1 MAGEE
6 VGQQE
11 LLARL
16 RWPVDESGYFV
27 AEDSSLPPY
36 RVLLQMLRDNG
47 IDPPMTWSKRDCVN
61 VLGGIPPYKRRSA
74 NPLLD
79 NRVAEVTEHLRR
91 QAELTSGIRE
101 MMAGLGPTVDTL
113 VSELEDA
120 HVQRQQQLLQ

>member
-1 MAGEE
+1 MARPEAGH
-6 VGQQE
+6 QE

-16 RWPVDESGYFV
+16 RWPADESGYFV
-27 AEDSSLPPY
+27 AEDSGLPSY
-36 RVLLQMLRDNG
+36 RGLLQMLRDRG
-47 IDPPMTWSKRDCVN
+47 IDPPMTWSKRDCVKM
-61 VLGGIPPYKRRSA
+61 LGGIPPYKERSA

-91 QAELTSGIRE
+91 QAELSASIRE
-101 MMAGLGPTVDTL
+101 LMAGLGPTVDIL

>member
-1 MAGEE
+1 MAGAED
-6 VGQQE
+6 GPRE

-36 RVLLQMLRDNG
+36 RVLLQMLRDSG

-61 VLGGIPPYKRRSA
+61 MLGGIPPYKQRSA

-79 NRVAEVTEHLRR
+79 NRVAEVTEQLRR
-91 QAELTSGIRE
+91 QAELAAGIKV
-101 MMAGLGPTVDTL
+101 MMTGLGPTVDTL
-113 VSELEDA
+113 ISDLEDA